1 MFKITPIAS
10 GSSGNCICLSKDDS
24 AILIDAGVS
33 KKKIEEGLKSADI
46 LPENVKGLF
55 VTHEHSDHIK
65 GLGVFT
71 RKYEIPVFATSR
83 TIDYMLNSGTL
94 GKVNEKMFH
103 SVSPDSNLALE
114 GFELRP
120 FSVSHDAVD
129 PVAYRVKA
137 EDSACAVVTDLGYYD
152 DYILDNLT
160 DLDAVYL
167 EANHD
172 VYMLQ
177 TGPYPYS
184 LKQRIWGNRGHLS
197 NETAGQLLS
206 KILSPKLKNV
216 ILGHLS
222 NDNNYPELAYEA
234 VRNEVNAGEGNIYSN
249 NYHMVVARRD
259 IPTQSIII

>member
-10 GSSGNCICLSKDDS
+10 GSSGNCICLSNDDS

-33 KKKIEEGLKSADI
+33 KKKIEEGLKSANI
-46 LPENVKGLF
+46 LPDNVKGMF

-71 RKYEIPVFATSR
+71 RKYEIPVFATSK
-83 TIDYMLNSGTL
+83 TIDYMLESGSL
-94 GKVNEKMFH
+94 GKVNTSLFN
-103 SVSPDSNLALE
+103 SVTPGTRMQFDKFDLI
-114 GFELRP
+114 P

-129 PVAYRVKA
+129 PVAYRV
-137 EDSACAVVTDLGYYD
+137 ESDNSSCAVVTDLGYYD
-152 DYILDNLT
+152 DYIVENLN

-184 LKQRIWGNRGHLS
+184 LKQRVWGNKGHLS

-222 NDNNYPELAYEA
+222 NENNYPELAYEA

-259 IPTQSIII
+259 VPTQSIII